1 MITEE
6 RATLAK
12 TIAKQLEDATK
23 GESSPEHLAAM
34 EQFNIL
40 EMVAILLWPWLDARL
55 TLKTFHKFGQDDLIP
70 PPPEKIR

>member
-1 MITEE
+1 MITGE

-23 GESSPEHLAAM
+23 GESSSEQSVAA

-40 EMVAILLWPWLDARL
+40 EIVAILLWPWLDARL
-55 TLKTFHKFGQDDLIP
+55 TLKEFHKFSDDLNP
-70 PPPEKIR
+70 SPPEK